1 MPGRPAIRAAIAK
14 GGNQLYCHDSY
25 YVPGTNNPAA
35 APAIPDPLFQQPFNP
50 RAQPLP
56 GNVPIHVMFRP
67 WPCSQPGGNF
77 PKQPKPVTAM
87 VPAAAAGAVI
97 PPGGAPPGPVAV
109 VPAPPHDSL
118 LQVLQPTN
126 QGRAGVDWVDADPA
140 NFEIGGDVL
149 RDVCQQAEELD
160 YAFALRV
167 QGLRGCAL
175 AAVWTCVDPEY
186 DITDRKLVLVQFV
199 KTFMERFYGAV
210 RATAEVE
217 DVVHEALRMHEEFCK
232 GWVARHHRTLSA
244 EVSAAAEAL
253 VGGFYDFLRPHLP
266 GHLTRQHIAS
276 YLRRHPDFSAEFA
289 HCLYHYMT
297 VLEHGRGNR
306 NPSYKAMGKE
316 QAMYAGAMTRFADVL
331 KASLQRIRVEVAGQ
345 SVLFGVAFIDW
356 HYIAGQMPQHH
367 RDFDAFSGAF
377 LFRSRAGNRANALPP
392 WQQLRM

>member
-1 MPGRPAIRAAIAK
+1 M
-14 GGNQLYCHDSY
+14 
-25 YVPGTNNPAA
+25 
-35 APAIPDPLFQQPFNP
+35 
-50 RAQPLP
+50 
-56 GNVPIHVMFRP
+56 
-67 WPCSQPGGNF
+67 
-77 PKQPKPVTAM
+77 
-87 VPAAAAGAVI
+87 
-97 PPGGAPPGPVAV
+97 
-109 VPAPPHDSL
+109 
-118 LQVLQPTN
+118 
-126 QGRAGVDWVDADPA
+126 
-140 NFEIGGDVL
+140 
-149 RDVCQQAEELD
+149 
-160 YAFALRV
+160 
-167 QGLRGCAL
+167 
-175 AAVWTCVDPEY
+175 
-186 DITDRKLVLVQFV
+186 
-199 KTFMERFYGAV
+199 
-210 RATAEVE
+210 
-217 DVVHEALRMHEEFCK
+217 VHEALRMHEEYCK
-232 GWVARHHRTLSA
+232 GWVALHHRTLSA

-266 GHLTRQHIAS
+266 WHLTRQHIAS

-377 LFRSRAGNRANALPP
+377 LFRSRACNRANALQP